1 MKRNARTCFATTYQS
16 YHLSIQLIPF
26 KGVRTPSTLGFQ
38 LGDREAID
46 AILAA
51 LRMAGTALDLGA
63 SPKRP
68 RQVTERK
75 KCHG

>member
-1 MKRNARTCFATTYQS
+1 MGN
-16 YHLSIQLIPF
+16 P
-26 KGVRTPSTLGFQ
+26 LGFQ

-75 KCHG
+75 KCI